1 MTVVAVDEAG
11 LMSATYANV
20 TVDVIKSSLTAL
32 MFTKSVYEMRI
43 PEDAPRGQLVG
54 KVDMQNSASRYT
66 EELLEVI
73 PYLINYHYTLISSL
87 FIY

>member
-1 MTVVAVDEAG
+1 
-11 LMSATYANV
+11 MSAIYANV

-32 MFTKSVYEMRI
+32 MFTKPVYEMRI

-54 KVDMQNSASRYT
+54 KVDMQNSASRNT
-66 EELLEVI
+66 EELLKII